1 VDYKE
6 IITDIRKIVRSINL
20 ESKRILKDFGVSI
33 PQLLCLTH
41 LSKQEEYQL
50 THRQLVQHLHLNSS
64 TVTGI
69 VNRLEKK
76 GYIAR
81 LPKKGDRRVTN
92 IAITAAGIKVVESTP
107 DLLHEKLSKHLQQLP
122 ATQVEQIKRSL
133 DLLIDVLDIRELDAS
148 PLLIL
153 EDPLPPEE

>member
-1 VDYKE
+1 MDYKE

-33 PQLLCLTH
+33 PQLLCLTY

-81 LPKKGDRRVTN
+81 LPKKGDKRVTN

-122 ATQVEQIKRSL
+122 ATQVAQIKKSL

-153 EDPLPPEE
+153 EDPMPPEE